1 MRSMRE
7 KIIFTIMMIILFR
20 LGSILPV
27 PFINTDLLRASMES
41 ASGTL
46 FDLFNMMS
54 GGGLTS
60 ASVFAMGV
68 SPYINASIIVQL
80 LTVALPILEN
90 MKKEGTEGSKKLN
103 KINRYVAFGLA
114 LAQSYSFYMMLNQW
128 GAVTTS
134 GIVPVSII
142 MLAFT
147 AGSFLVMWLGERV
160 TEKGIGNGISI
171 ILVAGILSGLPD
183 GIATLSLIDPKFLIL
198 MILAVILAAIVLV
211 VFMSEAEKRVPVS
224 YSRAVTVG
232 RHSNSGPSN
241 IPLKVNM
248 SGVMPIIFAST
259 ILSIPNTIKMF
270 VPAIT
275 NNEIV
280 AKIFSV
286 FNNTSPFYGV
296 IYLDRKSVV

>member
-1 MRSMRE
+1 MGKMRGMRE
-7 KIIFTIMMIILFR
+7 KIIFTIMIIILFR

-114 LAQSYSFYMMLNQW
+114 LAQSYSFLYDAESMGCCYHIWHSTCQHYHACFYCW
-128 GAVTTS
+128 
-134 GIVPVSII
+134 
-142 MLAFT
+142 F
-147 AGSFLVMWLGERV
+147 
-160 TEKGIGNGISI
+160 ISCH
-171 ILVAGILSGLPD
+171 VAGGACNRKGDWEWNFHYPC
-183 GIATLSLIDPKFLIL
+183 
-198 MILAVILAAIVLV
+198 
-211 VFMSEAEKRVPVS
+211 
-224 YSRAVTVG
+224 G
-232 RHSNSGPSN
+232 RHC
-241 IPLKVNM
+241 VR
-248 SGVMPIIFAST
+248 
-259 ILSIPNTIKMF
+259 
-270 VPAIT
+270 
-275 NNEIV
+275 
-280 AKIFSV
+280 
-286 FNNTSPFYGV
+286 SPGWDCDAQ
-296 IYLDRKSVV
+296 LD